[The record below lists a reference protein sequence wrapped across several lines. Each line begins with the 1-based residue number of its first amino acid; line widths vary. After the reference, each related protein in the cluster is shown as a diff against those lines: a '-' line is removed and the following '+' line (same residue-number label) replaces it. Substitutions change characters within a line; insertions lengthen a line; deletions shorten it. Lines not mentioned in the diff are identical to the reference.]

1 MNIRFDDEMRK
12 KILIYS
18 SSLIIAIVIG
28 IIVYNFH
35 TIAKYFSTFIN
46 LILPFLF
53 GLLLAIILRLPINF
67 LEKKVFYKLKRKR
80 LISALIVFAGFI
92 FLITL
97 LIRLIIPNIITSVQ
111 EFLIHNESYIDNLD
125 LYLAQIEDSLG
136 FDLKSVRKLI
146 DGNITSDITKHV
158 KIIANYSIAF
168 VHFVVNLIIALV
180 SALYIILDK
189 ENLKLSFKRMNYAIF
204 NRHIAI
210 LLSHYIDIARD
221 IFDKYIVGSIID
233 SSIIGVLCF
242 VGVSI
247 LRLPYTPMIA
257 FIVGVTNIIPVFGP
271 FLGAIPVAFLLL
283 LIKPIYALIFII
295 FIFILQQVDGNI
307 IKPIVLGDQ
316 LGLSGF
322 WILFSVTVGGGI
334 GGVPGMF
341 LGVPIFALI
350 YRIFSEY
357 TEKRLTD
364 KHIKIEDEF

>member
-67 LEKKVFYKLKRKR
+67 LEDKVFYKLKRKR

-111 EFLIHNESYIDNLD
+111 EFLVHNESYIENLD
-125 LYLAQIEDSLG
+125 LYLSQIEDSLG

-146 DGNITSDITKHV
+146 DGNITSDLTKHV

-189 ENLKLSFKRMNYAIF
+189 ENLKLSRQ
-204 NRHIAI
+204 
-210 LLSHYIDIARD
+210 SCHYI
-221 IFDKYIVGSIID
+221 
-233 SSIIGVLCF
+233 
-242 VGVSI
+242 
-247 LRLPYTPMIA
+247 T
-257 FIVGVTNIIPVFGP
+257 T
-271 FLGAIPVAFLLL
+271 
-283 LIKPIYALIFII
+283 
-295 FIFILQQVDGNI
+295 
-307 IKPIVLGDQ
+307 
-316 LGLSGF
+316 
-322 WILFSVTVGGGI
+322 
-334 GGVPGMF
+334 
-341 LGVPIFALI
+341 
-350 YRIFSEY
+350 
-357 TEKRLTD
+357 
-364 KHIKIEDEF
+364 